1 MNIIV
6 TGGLGFIGS
15 TFIKKAIKNKNIN
28 IFNIDKK
35 TYASFDHNKKL
46 IKISSYKFYK
56 IDISNYLKLKNI
68 INKIKPDYIINF
80 AAETHVDRSIVDPS
94 VLLNQILLVHLIY

>member
-1 MNIIV
+1 MV
-6 TGGLGFIGS
+6 WVSLAQHLL
-15 TFIKKAIKNKNIN
+15 KAIKNKNIN

-56 IDISNYLKLKNI
+56 IDISNYLKIKKY
-68 INKIKPDYIINF
+68 NK
-80 AAETHVDRSIVDPS
+80 
-94 VLLNQILLVHLIY
+94 